1 MTKWDKKRNKLLAKA
16 HLWRQKHVS
25 DAVFTFVVALLIGLC
40 TGVGAFVLKYL
51 IGHISS
57 YLSQNLV
64 STGSNPHLLLL
75 PFTGILL
82 TGIYV
87 RYIARKPLTHGT
99 SCIMHDMSKDI

>member
-75 PFTGILL
+75 APAPHPTSIMRNWGCTLNIRPMLL
-82 TGIYV
+82 P
-87 RYIARKPLTHGT
+87 IAAPA
-99 SCIMHDMSKDI
+99 